1 MLSADF
7 TNKEV
12 MIMDR
17 KYIKLLIISFV
28 FMVICLGRNNALN
41 VYAVELPVIPI
52 GEESSESNDNSN
64 KEDTQLPIVEENEE
78 SSGQKDTTENKKD
91 DSKKQENGKTEEKS
105 GTNKKTDKDNTL
117 PVMAPDGDKPI
128 MGVEVTINE
137 NAEKSSAG
145 QESEKE
151 VSETENKQSQ
161 SDRLEKDNG
170 QAENTETEDST
181 AGSSIHLAV
190 WIIAGLVVL
199 GIAGVVFWRK
209 KR

>member
-91 DSKKQENGKTEEKS
+91 DSKKQENGQTEEKS
-105 GTNKKTDKDNTL
+105 GTNKKTDTN
-117 PVMAPDGDKPI
+117 
-128 MGVEVTINE
+128 
-137 NAEKSSAG
+137 
-145 QESEKE
+145 
-151 VSETENKQSQ
+151 
-161 SDRLEKDNG
+161 
-170 QAENTETEDST
+170 
-181 AGSSIHLAV
+181 AGSSTDGKADTNTGSDTDQKDNKGGFKILI
-190 WIIAGLVVL
+190 WIPTRNFLKRRDIPESGTMWLTVVCPVQL
-199 GIAGVVFWRK
+199 L
-209 KR
+209 